1 MAAGAADFCG
11 EWSGKLNVGVASL
24 KVVLHVEKQDDG
36 YACTFDSPMQGAYGI
51 PCTATV
57 QGDSLTVD
65 IAPADADY
73 KGVISA
79 DDAVIEGVFSQM
91 GQSLPL
97 TFHRVV
103 KVTEAPK
110 PYKETEVMVD
120 AGGGVQLAGTFSLPQ
135 GDGPFPAVVLL
146 TGSGAQDRDETIGD
160 YKPFAQIADSLARH
174 GIAVLRCDDRGVG
187 GSSIASGYETT
198 ADFATDA
205 LAMLRALKSYSGVD
219 STRVGY
225 IGHSEGGLIAILNA
239 TKGARFIVTPVS
251 YTHLRAHET

>member
-1 MAAGAADFCG
+1 MAAVAGMAAVAADFCG
-11 EWSGKLNVGVASL
+11 EWSGKLSVGVASL
-24 KVVLHVEKQDDG
+24 KVVLHVEKQGDG

-65 IAPADADY
+65 IAPADAGF
-73 KGVISA
+73 KGVMSA
-79 DDAVIEGVFSQM
+79 DGAIVGDFSQM

-103 KVTEAPK
+103 KEAEAPK

-135 GDGPFPAVVLL
+135 GDGSFPAVVLL

-160 YKPFAQIADSLARH
+160 YKPFA
-174 GIAVLRCDDRGVG
+174 
-187 GSSIASGYETT
+187 
-198 ADFATDA
+198 
-205 LAMLRALKSYSGVD
+205 
-219 STRVGY
+219 
-225 IGHSEGGLIAILNA
+225 
-239 TKGARFIVTPVS
+239 
-251 YTHLRAHET
+251 